1 MLKIYR
7 HRPILVEWSIFR
19 SRGVL
24 ENFRTSTLYAWL
36 CGESDRYKINVSCSN
51 PLLLQMPE
59 GLSVGD
65 YSLVLM
71 WAKKNFQ
78 TFIRNGKML
87 DDALCKTQL
96 NGVFSLVDVGES
108 PEVANRD
115 TVHLRCSS
123 LTEVYGYDG
132 LDAYQIATIRGF
144 NGSESEWLKSQR
156 YVKELD
162 REGDSIT
169 ETMSQKATTDALN
182 KLRQNVAELEEKLN
196 QHNEISFEQDDD
208 DNPLTDGGSGESA
221 DVEFVEDPNGNP
233 VESEETQ
240 SIEYDYPDISDILNS
255 N

>member
-7 HRPILVEWSIFR
+7 HRPITVEWSIFR

-24 ENFRTSTLYAWL
+24 ENFRQSKLYVWL
-36 CGESDRYKINVSCSN
+36 CGEGDRYQIDIDVAN
-51 PLLLQMPE
+51 PLMLQIPT
-59 GLSVGD
+59 GLPVGD

-71 WAKKNFQ
+71 WAKKNYQ

-87 DDALCKTQL
+87 DDALCKTKL

-108 PEVANRD
+108 PEVTNRN

-132 LDAYQIATIRGF
+132 LDAYQIATIRGYK
-144 NGSESEWLKSQR
+144 GTEAEWLKSQR
-156 YVKELD
+156 YVKVLD
-162 REGDSIT
+162 HEGDSVT
-169 ETMSQKATTDALN
+169 ETMSQKATTEALE
-182 KLRQNVAELEEKLN
+182 KLRESISNLEEKLTN
-196 QHNEISFEQDDD
+196 DVSFVPDTD

-221 DVEFVEDPNGNP
+221 DVEFVEDPKGNP
-233 VESEETQ
+233 VESELDTQ
-240 SIEYDYPDISDILNS
+240 NIEYDDTDISDIFKS